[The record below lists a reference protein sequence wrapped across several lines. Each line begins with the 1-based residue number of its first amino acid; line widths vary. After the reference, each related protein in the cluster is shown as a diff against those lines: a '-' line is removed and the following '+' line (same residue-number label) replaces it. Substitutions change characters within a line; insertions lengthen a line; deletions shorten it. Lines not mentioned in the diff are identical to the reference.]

1 MENPVKMD
9 DLAVPLFLET
19 PKCLD
24 YEPFSQLFHIPAG
37 FLLEAEPQSTSN
49 ATWVS
54 KMTTTA
60 GRRFFLG
67 ESTVN
72 TTKMPVERG
81 MTSSKSYVVNPRL
94 FWMFQEEFVGIVE
107 SETLSVFKALYRC
120 FIPDSNLAFASQK
133 DQECLFCYIRCT
145 NGQSSLS
152 GHRTFDPKFH
162 PFTH

>member
-9 DLAVPLFLET
+9 DLGVPLFLET

-24 YEPFSQLFHIPAG
+24 YEPFSQLFHFRWAFVGGRAAKHLERHLG
-37 FLLEAEPQSTSN
+37 FKDDDN
-49 ATWVS
+49 
-54 KMTTTA
+54 
-60 GRRFFLG
+60 GRASFFFG

-94 FWMFQEEFVGIVE
+94 FWMFQEEIVGIVE

-120 FIPDSNLAFASQK
+120 FIPDSNLAFASLK

-145 NGQSSLS
+145 NGQSFLS
-152 GHRTFDPKFH
+152 GQRTFDLKFH